1 MRDHRLSTVV
11 LASFCNY
18 NNLPYQLNLP
28 IDAIEMTAYVYDP
41 CVRND
46 QYGQWANVW
55 YELVLVHM
63 PIIPTP
69 PTNPWHNKI
78 RIEDVRQFLEETYQ
92 LRWMVVSHSLEQ
104 LRQDNLGEIG
114 RYVGDV
120 DGRIS

>member
-1 MRDHRLSTVV
+1 MCVTIGVDSC
-11 LASFCNY
+11 AGFICNY
-18 NNLPYQLNLP
+18 HNLPYQLNLP
-28 IDAIEMTAYVYDP
+28 IAAIEMTAYVYDP

-78 RIEDVRQFLEETYQ
+78 RIEDVRQFLGGNIPAE
-92 LRWMVVSHSLEQ
+92 
-104 LRQDNLGEIG
+104 
-114 RYVGDV
+114 V
-120 DGRIS
+120 DGSISQP